1 MKLAYLTLLSL
12 LLLFST
18 SVHSEEL
25 KASEVAAAHGMSWWS
40 VDLSEMKDE
49 QMTIHFEIE
58 FADGK
63 KEFSGSINFHQG
75 DTIKVFCWPNLRGEL
90 QVAAIF
96 NGGTGR
102 MITRFHNNPFSK
114 AKVETSASHIG
125 SKVKPGAILLKAT
138 NGNSVT
144 SSQTLEKGTF
154 GLKVII
160 EPYHDK

>member
-12 LLLFST
+12 FLLFST
-18 SVHSEEL
+18 PVHSEEL

-63 KEFSGSINFHQG
+63 KSSSGSINFHQG
-75 DTIKVFCWPNLRGEL
+75 DTVKVFCWRNLRGEL
-90 QVAAIF
+90 KVAAVF

-102 MITRFHNNPFSK
+102 MSTRFHNNPFAK
-114 AKVETSASHIG
+114 AKVITTPSRLG
-125 SKVKPGAILLKAT
+125 STVKSGAILIKGT

-154 GLKVII
+154 GLKVILK
-160 EPYHDK
+160 PYQDK